1 MRRDVGGKIEI
12 RPVGT
17 RGACHRTGDRHI
29 LRPMN
34 DGYAWW
40 LVLVGLAVGL
50 GVMWLALVR
59 LPRDEDDIDLDEREH
74 EAGWIGATI
83 ESRGGICPQPLA
95 VEVLELHH
103 EYLISSGG
111 GAPLR
116 PRVSEPE
123 PEVATP

>member
-1 MRRDVGGKIEI
+1 
-12 RPVGT
+12 
-17 RGACHRTGDRHI
+17 
-29 LRPMN
+29 MN

-50 GVMWLALVR
+50 GVMWLALVH

-103 EYLISSGG
+103 EYLVSSGG
-111 GAPLR
+111 GAALR
-116 PRVSEPE
+116 PRPTGSDQELGP
-123 PEVATP
+123 A

>member
-1 MRRDVGGKIEI
+1 
-12 RPVGT
+12 
-17 RGACHRTGDRHI
+17 
-29 LRPMN
+29 MN

-59 LPRDEDDIDLDEREH
+59 LPRDEDDIDPEERDH

-95 VEVLELHH
+95 LEVLELHH
-103 EYLISSGG
+103 EYLVSSGG
-111 GAPLR
+111 GAPVR
-116 PRVSEPE
+116 GHVADQASEPE
-123 PEVATP
+123 PGTS